1 MKPGDA
7 VKHKPSGET
16 WLVAAVSEDGKR
28 LICCGWPESM
38 ADVNE
43 CELEREATE
52 AEAVELAEQVVKQ
65 CGDQC
70 RGSWAREWLRKRKG
84 GE

>member
-1 MKPGDA
+1 MAGGGGVGGREA
-7 VKHKPSGET
+7 VD
-16 WLVAAVSEDGKR
+16 LLRVAEA
-28 LICCGWPESM
+28 M
-38 ADVNE
+38 ADVEE
-43 CELEREATE
+43 CELTREATE

-84 GE
+84 GV